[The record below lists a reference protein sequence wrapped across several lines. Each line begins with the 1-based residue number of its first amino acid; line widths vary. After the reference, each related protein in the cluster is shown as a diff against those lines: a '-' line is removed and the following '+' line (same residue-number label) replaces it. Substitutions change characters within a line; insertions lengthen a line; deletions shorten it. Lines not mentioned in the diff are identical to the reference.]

1 MAKKSIDGLVRRDL
15 ETEKTLKKQRRMAEI
30 QRESVDLVSS
40 KKPAK
45 RPSTK
50 RKVSHKKT
58 PKTERSIREDSL
70 IQEYLS
76 EMQDTSPT
84 ELTEVET
91 IENNRIKKETTTRK
105 RQPKPKKD
113 HSRRRK
119 VILTVVAVVLLL
131 SSILYMIADNFIR
144 KTTADGNLWNFV
156 VSSASK
162 PLKTDKNGRTNIL
175 VFGTEGYKMDDSNHP
190 GAQLTD
196 SMLFISMNQKTG
208 DVKTVSLP
216 RDLYYKTCGANKL
229 NEVYNCTYE
238 KNNGTD
244 SSKEEYEK
252 KAAAKLEDAIEDIT
266 GVEIQYYVHLNWAAL
281 IDLVNAIGGIDV
293 VFVYGDQKWDGDE
306 TTIETTSPKGL
317 KDWDN
322 TKKRWSLDM
331 KNGVPY
337 HLNGVQ
343 ALQVARVR
351 NAFGGYGA
359 SGGNFS
365 REVFQQRIIQATVK
379 KMKSTNYATNW
390 GAIIKI
396 KDAVGD
402 NVRTNFEDSNLK
414 TLMRLLG
421 KVKISD
427 AESVSI
433 LETDDGDKLLT
444 SGMISGVSY
453 VYPVAGRSDYSEL
466 HEYLDTRLIEE
477 KCSKDESKNK
487 DIKKCKTTKKTTTN
501 KNS

>member
-1 MAKKSIDGLVRRDL
+1 M
-15 ETEKTLKKQRRMAEI
+15 
-30 QRESVDLVSS
+30 
-40 KKPAK
+40 
-45 RPSTK
+45 
-50 RKVSHKKT
+50 
-58 PKTERSIREDSL
+58 
-70 IQEYLS
+70 
-76 EMQDTSPT
+76 
-84 ELTEVET
+84 
-91 IENNRIKKETTTRK
+91 
-105 RQPKPKKD
+105 
-113 HSRRRK
+113 
-119 VILTVVAVVLLL
+119 
-131 SSILYMIADNFIR
+131 
-144 KTTADGNLWNFV
+144 
-156 VSSASK
+156 
-162 PLKTDKNGRTNIL
+162 
-175 VFGTEGYKMDDSNHP
+175 
-190 GAQLTD
+190 
-196 SMLFISMNQKTG
+196 
-208 DVKTVSLP
+208 
-216 RDLYYKTCGANKL
+216 
-229 NEVYNCTYE
+229 
-238 KNNGTD
+238 
-244 SSKEEYEK
+244 
-252 KAAAKLEDAIEDIT
+252 
-266 GVEIQYYVHLNWAAL
+266 EIQYYVHLNWAAL
-281 IDLVNAIGGIDV
+281 IDLVDAIGGIDV

-359 SGGNFS
+359 SAGNFS

-390 GAIIKI
+390 TAIIKI

-433 LETDDGDKLLT
+433 LETDDGDKILT

-466 HEYLDTRLIEE
+466 HKYLDTRLIEE

-487 DIKKCKTTKKTTTN
+487 NIKKCKTTKKTTTN
-501 KNS
+501 KSSD